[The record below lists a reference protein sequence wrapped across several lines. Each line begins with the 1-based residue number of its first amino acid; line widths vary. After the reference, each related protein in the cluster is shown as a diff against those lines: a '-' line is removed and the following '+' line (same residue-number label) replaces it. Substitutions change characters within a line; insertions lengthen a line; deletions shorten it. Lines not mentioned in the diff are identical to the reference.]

1 MYLSHYNLKE
11 KPFQISTDPK
21 FIWFGEK
28 HREALAVLEYG
39 VIDNKGFLL
48 ITGDVGTGKTTLIN
62 ALLKRLGNDVVV
74 ANITNPILEELDF
87 FNIVADEFNI
97 NKHFSNKADFLIH
110 FSRFLNDCY
119 TKKKKVI
126 LVIDEAHKL
135 DQDLLEQIRLFSN
148 IERQNT
154 KLINI
159 FFVGQNEFIDIISDN
174 QNRALR
180 QRISINYHLGPLR
193 ESEVREYILQRLNVA
208 GLKEN
213 IFNDNSISE
222 INSFSKG
229 YPRLINIIC
238 DHALLT
244 GYVKGVKTIDEEI
257 IRECANGLFLTREN
271 DDDSKNDLKITQEAI
286 PETEKE
292 PTITPSE
299 YTNRYNLPEEKID
312 YLLDNPQTIE
322 RKTHEFVEEPS
333 LKLSSKNFRYLA
345 VAAILVIALGFLYY
359 PGNLSGHIGNIKNY
373 FKPAPNVQEKIAS
386 ANIPKNT
393 TSKQNINS
401 AIQGSNK
408 HDDTQFQSTEL
419 AAERYHPPTVE
430 KKNVTVRQEIYRTQK
445 LPPAE
450 DVNQEK
456 SPDKPDNIFKSQEVP
471 KHKFITSQKY
481 TINYS
486 NNSYDFSDK
495 NVQTLK
501 RIAKLLVQHPKAD
514 IIVKGHTDSHG
525 NNEYNKKLSKLRA
538 HSVKSYF
545 VNQGI
550 NFSRIKAFG
559 MGKKNPIES
568 NNTLEG
574 RRRNRRVEI
583 ELIIHKT

>member
-87 FNIVADEFNI
+87 FNIVANEFNI
-97 NKHFSNKADFLIH
+97 NKHFSNKSDFLIH

-148 IERQNT
+148 IERQDT

-159 FFVGQNEFIDIISDN
+159 FFVGQNEFIDIISDQ

-180 QRISINYHLGPLR
+180 QRISINYHLGPLK
-193 ESEVREYILQRLNVA
+193 ESEVKEYILQRLNVA

-213 IFNDNSISE
+213 IFNENSISE
-222 INSFSKG
+222 INSFSNG

-244 GYVKGVKTIDEEI
+244 GYVKGVKTINGEI

-271 DDDSKNDLKITQEAI
+271 DLKTTQEAI
-286 PETEKE
+286 PAIEKE

-299 YTNRYNLPEEKID
+299 YTNRYNLPEERID
-312 YLLDNPQTIE
+312 YLHDNPQTIE
-322 RKTHEFVEEPS
+322 RITHEFVEEPTS
-333 LKLSSKNFRYLA
+333 KLSGKSFRYLA
-345 VAAILVIALGFLYY
+345 GAIVVL
-359 PGNLSGHIGNIKNY
+359 
-373 FKPAPNVQEKIAS
+373 
-386 ANIPKNT
+386 
-393 TSKQNINS
+393 
-401 AIQGSNK
+401 
-408 HDDTQFQSTEL
+408 DDEPF
-419 AAERYHPPTVE
+419 
-430 KKNVTVRQEIYRTQK
+430 EI
-445 LPPAE
+445 
-450 DVNQEK
+450 
-456 SPDKPDNIFKSQEVP
+456 
-471 KHKFITSQKY
+471 
-481 TINYS
+481 
-486 NNSYDFSDK
+486 
-495 NVQTLK
+495 
-501 RIAKLLVQHPKAD
+501 
-514 IIVKGHTDSHG
+514 
-525 NNEYNKKLSKLRA
+525 
-538 HSVKSYF
+538 
-545 VNQGI
+545 
-550 NFSRIKAFG
+550 
-559 MGKKNPIES
+559 
-568 NNTLEG
+568 
-574 RRRNRRVEI
+574 
-583 ELIIHKT
+583 

>member
-62 ALLKRLGNDVVV
+62 ALLKRLGNDVIV

-97 NKHFSNKADFLIH
+97 NKHFSNKAAFLIH
-110 FSRFLNDCY
+110 FSRFLKDCY

-148 IERQNT
+148 IERQDT

-159 FFVGQNEFIDIISDN
+159 FFVGQNEFIDIISDK

-180 QRISINYHLGPLR
+180 QRISINYHLDPLK
-193 ESEVREYILQRLNVA
+193 ESEVKEYILHRLNVA

-222 INSFSKG
+222 INSFSNG

-257 IRECANGLFLTREN
+257 IKECANGLFLTREN
-271 DDDSKNDLKITQEAI
+271 NDFYKNDLKTTQEAI
-286 PETEKE
+286 PATEKE
-292 PTITPSE
+292 PTITPFE
-299 YTNRYNLPEEKID
+299 YTNRSNLPEERID
-312 YLLDNPQTIE
+312 YLHDNPQTIE
-322 RKTHEFVEEPS
+322 RITHEFVEEPT
-333 LKLSSKNFRYLA
+333 LKLSRKNFGYLA
-345 VAAILVIALGFLYY
+345 GAVLLLIALGFLYY

-373 FKPAPNVQEKIAS
+373 FKPAPNVQEKTAS
-386 ANIPKNT
+386 ANIMQNT
-393 TSKQNINS
+393 TSKQKINS
-401 AIQGSNK
+401 VIQGSNK
-408 HDDTQFQSTEL
+408 YDDTQFQSTDL
-419 AAERYHPPTVE
+419 AAESYHPPIVE
-430 KKNVTVRQEIYRTQK
+430 KKNVIEPQTIYRIK
-445 LPPAE
+445 NLPPAE
-450 DVNQEK
+450 DFNQEK
-456 SPDKPDNIFKSQEVP
+456 SPDKTDKSQEVP
-471 KHKFITSQKY
+471 KHEFITIQKY
-481 TINYS
+481 TINYR

-495 NVQTLK
+495 NFQTLE
-501 RIAKLLVQHPKAD
+501 RIAGLLVQHPKAD

-525 NNEYNKKLSKLRA
+525 NYEHNKKLSKLRA

-545 VNQGI
+545 VDQGI
-550 NFSRIKAFG
+550 NSSRIKAFG
-559 MGKKNPIES
+559 MGQKNPIGS
-568 NNTLEG
+568 NKTLEG
-574 RRRNRRVEI
+574 RKRNRRVEI
-583 ELIIHKT
+583 ELNINKT

>member
-1 MYLSHYNLKE
+1 
-11 KPFQISTDPK
+11 
-21 FIWFGEK
+21 
-28 HREALAVLEYG
+28 
-39 VIDNKGFLL
+39 
-48 ITGDVGTGKTTLIN
+48 TGKTTLIN

-74 ANITNPILEELDF
+74 ANITNLILGELDF
-87 FNIVADEFNI
+87 FNIVANEFNI
-97 NKHFSNKADFLIH
+97 NKHFSNKSDFLIH

-148 IERQNT
+148 IERQDT

-159 FFVGQNEFIDIISDN
+159 FFVGQNEFIDIISDQ

-180 QRISINYHLGPLR
+180 QRISINYHLGPLK
-193 ESEVREYILQRLNVA
+193 ESEVKEYILQRLNVA

-222 INSFSKG
+222 ISSFSNG

-244 GYVKGVKTIDEEI
+244 GYVKGVKTIDGEI

-271 DDDSKNDLKITQEAI
+271 DDYYKNDLKTTLSAI
-286 PETEKE
+286 PATEKE

-299 YTNRYNLPEEKID
+299 YTNRYNLPEERIG
-312 YLLDNPQTIE
+312 YPHDNPQTIE
-322 RKTHEFVEEPS
+322 RIPHEFVEKPTS
-333 LKLSSKNFRYLA
+333 KLSGKSFRYLA
-345 VAAILVIALGFLYY
+345 GAAILLIALGFLYY

-386 ANIPKNT
+386 ANIPQNT
-393 TSKQNINS
+393 TSKQKIDS

-408 HDDTQFQSTEL
+408 YGNTQFQSTAL
-419 AAERYHPPTVE
+419 AAESYPPPIVE
-430 KKNVTVRQEIYRTQK
+430 KKNITEPQTLYRVK
-445 LPPAE
+445 NLPPAE
-450 DVNQEK
+450 DVNQKK
-456 SPDKPDNIFKSQEVP
+456 SPDNIDKSQEVP
-471 KHKFITSQKY
+471 KHAFITTRKY

-495 NVQTLK
+495 NFQTLK
-501 RIAKLLVQHPKAD
+501 RIAELLVQHPKAD

-525 NNEYNKKLSKLRA
+525 DYEYNKKLSKLRA

-545 VNQGI
+545 VDQGI
-550 NFSRIKAFG
+550 NFSRIKSFG
-559 MGKKNPIES
+559 MGQKNPIES
-568 NNTLEG
+568 NKTLEG

-583 ELIIHKT
+583 ELNFNNYSGVMSALDS